1 MSVIAQ
7 AKMYNIRPSEVL
19 YIKDE
24 YTAYCFNEA
33 CTNFMLH
40 IKNKE
45 KPDYTRVKKKKV
57 QNKHYSNFTSMYN
70 DLK

>member
-1 MSVIAQ
+1 
-7 AKMYNIRPSEVL
+7 
-19 YIKDE
+19 
-24 YTAYCFNEA
+24 
-33 CTNFMLH
+33 MLH

-70 DLK
+70 ELKT